1 MLRASCLTGAV
12 VLGLALLVPAALR
25 AAEGPEIGGS
35 YTCKGVNPDGQEY
48 TGKVKITKKGDV
60 YHLDWTIG
68 QESHSGVGIREEN
81 TLSVSWAAQGGPSG
95 IVVYRIGKD
104 KRLVGKW
111 TVQDGKDLY
120 TETLTPE

>member
-1 MLRASCLTGAV
+1 MLRALSLTGVV
-12 VLGLALLVPAALR
+12 VLGLVLLVPTALR

-48 TGKVKITKKGDV
+48 RGKVRITKQGDV
-60 YHLDWTIG
+60 YHLEWTIG

-81 TLSVSWAAQGGPSG
+81 TLAVSWATQGGPSG

-111 TVQDGKDLY
+111 AVQGGKDVY
-120 TETLTPE
+120 SETLTPE